1 MDDKL
6 KNKNFIQLYTD
17 GYGLP
22 ALCTL
27 LKEKS
32 LAFNILMYFLYH
44 MDLKN
49 TVTHP
54 LTQEDIGKVFHV
66 KKQSV
71 SVALK
76 YLCDW
81 HFIWLFSYSRKTNYY
96 VINPNLYVINPNLFF
111 KSYMFNKKSIPVL
124 VDQSYLLS
132 LSPYQMVK
140 PDNLVR
146 NLYFEKT
153 KELFSMNKIQLDTY
167 KHSKAIYYKP
177 HTGRATYQN
186 SNFTQLY
193 KQALP
198 ALVTLTQESSVATR
212 ILLYLVAKMDNY
224 NSTDVLTLSEIG
236 LSCSSNLNQVSTSL
250 KILLKHNFIYRYA
263 YSSKL
268 NCYIVNPQVF
278 FKSTAPTKE
287 KLLTDYQEFH
297 SLPYEAP
304 SSQEDNLYLQN
315 KKLFKLN
322 LLDLHHL

>member
-96 VINPNLYVINPNLFF
+96 VINPNLFF

-167 KHSKAIYYKP
+167 KHSKDIYYKP

-236 LSCSSNLNQVSTSL
+236 LACSSNLNQVSTSL

-268 NCYIVNPQVF
+268 NCYVVNPQVF
-278 FKSTAPTKE
+278 FKSAAPTKE
-287 KLLTDYQEFH
+287 KLLTDYQKFH

>member
-1 MDDKL
+1 MDGKL

-54 LTQEDIGKVFHV
+54 LTQEDIGKILHV

-96 VINPNLYVINPNLFF
+96 VINPNLFF

-132 LSPYQMVK
+132 LSPYQMAK
-140 PDNLVR
+140 PDNPVR

-198 ALVTLTQESSVATR
+198 ALVTLTQESSVATK

-224 NSTDVLTLSEIG
+224 NSTDILTLSEIG
-236 LSCSSNLNQVSTSL
+236 LACSSNLNQVSTSL

-268 NCYIVNPQVF
+268 NCYVVNPQVF
-278 FKSTAPTKE
+278 FKSAAPTKE
-287 KLLTDYQEFH
+287 KLLTDYQKFH

-315 KKLFKLN
+315 KELFKLN

>member
-6 KNKNFIQLYTD
+6 QNKNFIQLYTD

-54 LTQEDIGKVFHV
+54 LTQEDIGKILHV

-81 HFIWLFSYSRKTNYY
+81 HFIWLFSYSRKINY
-96 VINPNLYVINPNLFF
+96 YVINPNLFF

-124 VDQSYLLS
+124 VNQSYLLS
-132 LSPYQMVK
+132 LSPYQMTK

-167 KHSKAIYYKP
+167 KHSKIIQYKP

-198 ALVTLTQESSVATR
+198 TLVTLTQESSVATR

-236 LSCSSNLNQVSTSL
+236 LACSSNLNQVSTSL

-278 FKSTAPTKE
+278 FKSAAPTKE

-315 KKLFKLN
+315 KKLIKLN

>member
-96 VINPNLYVINPNLFF
+96 VINPNLFF

-167 KHSKAIYYKP
+167 KHSKDIYYKP

-236 LSCSSNLNQVSTSL
+236 LACSSNLNQVSTSL

>member
-1 MDDKL
+1 MDGKL

-44 MDLKN
+44 INLKN

-54 LTQEDIGKVFHV
+54 LTQEDIGKILHV

-96 VINPNLYVINPNLFF
+96 VINPNLFF

-124 VDQSYLLS
+124 VDQSYLLA
-132 LSPYQMVK
+132 LSPYQMTK

-193 KQALP
+193 KQVLP

-212 ILLYLVAKMDNY
+212 ILLYLVAKIDNY

-236 LSCSSNLNQVSTSL
+236 LACSSNLNQVSNSL
-250 KILLKHNFIYRYA
+250 KILLEHNFIYRYA

-268 NCYIVNPQVF
+268 NCYVVNPQVF
-278 FKSTAPTKE
+278 FKSASPTKE

>member
-96 VINPNLYVINPNLFF
+96 VINPNLFF

-153 KELFSMNKIQLDTY
+153 KGLFSMNKIQLDTY
-167 KHSKAIYYKP
+167 KHSKDIYYKP

-236 LSCSSNLNQVSTSL
+236 LACSSNLNQVSTSL

>member
-54 LTQEDIGKVFHV
+54 LTQEDIGKILHV

-81 HFIWLFSYSRKTNYY
+81 HFIWLFSYSRKTNY
-96 VINPNLYVINPNLFF
+96 YVINPNLFF

-167 KHSKAIYYKP
+167 KHAKDIYYKP

-198 ALVTLTQESSVATR
+198 ALVTLTQESSVATK
-212 ILLYLVAKMDNY
+212 ILLYLVTKMDNY

-236 LSCSSNLNQVSTSL
+236 LACSSNLNQVSTSL

-287 KLLTDYQEFH
+287 KLLTDYQEFY

-304 SSQEDNLYLQN
+304 SSQKNNLYLQN

>member
-1 MDDKL
+1 ML
-6 KNKNFIQLYTD
+6 TLCY

-22 ALCTL
+22 ALCTH

-44 MDLKN
+44 INLKN

-54 LTQEDIGKVFHV
+54 LTQEDIGKILHV

-96 VINPNLYVINPNLFF
+96 VINPNLFF

-124 VDQSYLLS
+124 VDQSYLLA
-132 LSPYQMVK
+132 LSPYQMTK

-193 KQALP
+193 KQVLP

-212 ILLYLVAKMDNY
+212 ILLYLVAKIDNY

-236 LSCSSNLNQVSTSL
+236 LACSSNLNQVSNSL
-250 KILLKHNFIYRYA
+250 KILLEHNFIYRYA

-268 NCYIVNPQVF
+268 NCYVVNPQVF
-278 FKSTAPTKE
+278 FKSASPTKE

>member
-96 VINPNLYVINPNLFF
+96 VINPNLFF

-167 KHSKAIYYKP
+167 KHSKDIYYKP

-236 LSCSSNLNQVSTSL
+236 LACSSNLNQVSTSL

-268 NCYIVNPQVF
+268 NCYVVNPQVF

>member
-54 LTQEDIGKVFHV
+54 LTQEDIGKILHV

-81 HFIWLFSYSRKTNYY
+81 HFIWLFSYSRKTNY
-96 VINPNLYVINPNLFF
+96 YVINPNLFF

-167 KHSKAIYYKP
+167 KHSKDIYYKP

-198 ALVTLTQESSVATR
+198 ALVTLTQESSVATK
-212 ILLYLVAKMDNY
+212 ILLYLVTKMDNY

-236 LSCSSNLNQVSTSL
+236 LACSSNLNQVSTSL

-287 KLLTDYQEFH
+287 KLLTDYQEFY

-315 KKLFKLN
+315 KKLFNLN

>member
-1 MDDKL
+1 
-6 KNKNFIQLYTD
+6 
-17 GYGLP
+17 
-22 ALCTL
+22 
-27 LKEKS
+27 
-32 LAFNILMYFLYH
+32 MYFLYH

-96 VINPNLYVINPNLFF
+96 VINPNLFF

-140 PDNLVR
+140 PNSLVR

-236 LSCSSNLNQVSTSL
+236 LACSSNLNQVSTSL
-250 KILLKHNFIYRYA
+250 KILLKHNFIYGYA

-268 NCYIVNPQVF
+268 NCYVVNPQVF
-278 FKSTAPTKE
+278 FKSATPTKE

-322 LLDLHHL
+322 LLDLHYL

>member
-1 MDDKL
+1 
-6 KNKNFIQLYTD
+6 
-17 GYGLP
+17 
-22 ALCTL
+22 
-27 LKEKS
+27 
-32 LAFNILMYFLYH
+32 

-96 VINPNLYVINPNLFF
+96 VINPNLFF

-132 LSPYQMVK
+132 LSPYQMAK

-167 KHSKAIYYKP
+167 KHSKDIYYKP

-236 LSCSSNLNQVSTSL
+236 LACSSNLNQVSTSL

-268 NCYIVNPQVF
+268 NCYVVNPQVF
-278 FKSTAPTKE
+278 FKSAAPTKE
-287 KLLTDYQEFH
+287 KLLTDYQKFH

>member
-1 MDDKL
+1 MDGKL

-54 LTQEDIGKVFHV
+54 LTQEDIGKILHV

-81 HFIWLFSYSRKTNYY
+81 HFIWLFSYSRKTNY
-96 VINPNLYVINPNLFF
+96 YVINPNLFF

-167 KHSKAIYYKP
+167 KHSKDIYYKP

-186 SNFTQLY
+186 LNFTQLY

-198 ALVTLTQESSVATR
+198 ALVTLTQESSVATK
-212 ILLYLVAKMDNY
+212 ILLYLVTKMDNY

-236 LSCSSNLNQVSTSL
+236 LACSSNLNQVSTSL

>member
-1 MDDKL
+1 
-6 KNKNFIQLYTD
+6 
-17 GYGLP
+17 
-22 ALCTL
+22 
-27 LKEKS
+27 
-32 LAFNILMYFLYH
+32 
-44 MDLKN
+44 
-49 TVTHP
+49 
-54 LTQEDIGKVFHV
+54 
-66 KKQSV
+66 
-71 SVALK
+71 
-76 YLCDW
+76 
-81 HFIWLFSYSRKTNYY
+81 
-96 VINPNLYVINPNLFF
+96 
-111 KSYMFNKKSIPVL
+111 MFNKKSIPVL

-167 KHSKAIYYKP
+167 KHSKDIYYKP

-186 SNFTQLY
+186 LNFTQLY

-198 ALVTLTQESSVATR
+198 ALVTLTQESAVATK
-212 ILLYLVAKMDNY
+212 ILLYLVTKMDNY
-224 NSTDVLTLSEIG
+224 NSTDVLTLSKIG
-236 LSCSSNLNQVSTSL
+236 LACSSNLNQVSTSL

>member
-96 VINPNLYVINPNLFF
+96 VINPNLFF

-167 KHSKAIYYKP
+167 KHSKDIYYKP

-198 ALVTLTQESSVATR
+198 ALVTLTQESSVATK
-212 ILLYLVAKMDNY
+212 ILLYLVTKMDNY

-236 LSCSSNLNQVSTSL
+236 LACTSNLNQVSTSL

-268 NCYIVNPQVF
+268 NCYVVNPQVF
-278 FKSTAPTKE
+278 FKSAAPTKE
-287 KLLTDYQEFH
+287 KLLTDYQKFH

>member
-54 LTQEDIGKVFHV
+54 LTQEDIGKILHV

-81 HFIWLFSYSRKTNYY
+81 HFIWLFSYSRKTNY
-96 VINPNLYVINPNLFF
+96 YVINPNLFF

-167 KHSKAIYYKP
+167 KHSKDIYYKP

-198 ALVTLTQESSVATR
+198 ALVTLTQESSVATK
-212 ILLYLVAKMDNY
+212 ILLYLVTKMDNY

-236 LSCSSNLNQVSTSL
+236 LACSSNLNQVSTSL

-287 KLLTDYQEFH
+287 KLLTDYQEFY

-304 SSQEDNLYLQN
+304 SSQKNNLYLQN

>member
-54 LTQEDIGKVFHV
+54 LTQEDIGKILHV

-81 HFIWLFSYSRKTNYY
+81 HFIWLFSYSRKTNY
-96 VINPNLYVINPNLFF
+96 YVINPNLFF

-167 KHSKAIYYKP
+167 RHSKDIYYKP

-198 ALVTLTQESSVATR
+198 ALVTLTQESSVATK
-212 ILLYLVAKMDNY
+212 ILLYLVTKMDNY

-236 LSCSSNLNQVSTSL
+236 LACSSNLNQVSTSL

>member
-54 LTQEDIGKVFHV
+54 LTQEDIGKILHV

-81 HFIWLFSYSRKTNYY
+81 HFIWLFSYSRKANY
-96 VINPNLYVINPNLFF
+96 YVINPNLFF

-132 LSPYQMVK
+132 LSPYQMTK
-140 PDNLVR
+140 PDSLVR

-153 KELFSMNKIQLDTY
+153 KGLFSMNKIQLDTY
-167 KHSKAIYYKP
+167 KRSKAVHYKP
-177 HTGRATYQN
+177 HAGRATYQN

-236 LSCSSNLNQVSTSL
+236 LACSSNLNQVSNSL

-268 NCYIVNPQVF
+268 NCYVVNPQAF

-287 KLLTDYQEFH
+287 KLLTNYQEFH

>member
-1 MDDKL
+1 
-6 KNKNFIQLYTD
+6 
-17 GYGLP
+17 
-22 ALCTL
+22 
-27 LKEKS
+27 
-32 LAFNILMYFLYH
+32 

-54 LTQEDIGKVFHV
+54 LTQEDIGKILHV

-81 HFIWLFSYSRKTNYY
+81 HFIWLFSYSRKTNY
-96 VINPNLYVINPNLFF
+96 YVINPNLFF

>member
-17 GYGLP
+17 VYGLP

-54 LTQEDIGKVFHV
+54 LTQEDIGKVLHV

-96 VINPNLYVINPNLFF
+96 VINPNLFF

-132 LSPYQMVK
+132 LSPYQMTK

-167 KHSKAIYYKP
+167 KHSKNIYYKP

-236 LSCSSNLNQVSTSL
+236 LACSSNLNQVSTSL
-250 KILLKHNFIYRYA
+250 KILLKHNFIYRYT

-268 NCYIVNPQVF
+268 NCYVVNPQVF
-278 FKSTAPTKE
+278 FKSATPTKE

-322 LLDLHHL
+322 LLDLHYL

>member
-54 LTQEDIGKVFHV
+54 LTQEDIGKILHV

-96 VINPNLYVINPNLFF
+96 VINPNLFF

-132 LSPYQMVK
+132 LSPYQMAN
-140 PDNLVR
+140 PDNPVR

-236 LSCSSNLNQVSTSL
+236 LACSSTLNQVSTSL

>member
-54 LTQEDIGKVFHV
+54 LTQEDIGKILHV

-81 HFIWLFSYSRKTNYY
+81 HFIWLFSYSRKTNY
-96 VINPNLYVINPNLFF
+96 YVINPNLFF

-167 KHSKAIYYKP
+167 KHSKDIYYKP

-198 ALVTLTQESSVATR
+198 ALVTLTQESSVATK
-212 ILLYLVAKMDNY
+212 ILLYLVTKMDNY

-236 LSCSSNLNQVSTSL
+236 LACSSNLNQVSTSL

-287 KLLTDYQEFH
+287 KLLTDYQEFY

>member
-1 MDDKL
+1 MDGKL

-54 LTQEDIGKVFHV
+54 LTQEDIGKILHV

-81 HFIWLFSYSRKTNYY
+81 HFIWLFSYSRKTNY
-96 VINPNLYVINPNLFF
+96 YVINPNLFF

-140 PDNLVR
+140 PDNLIR

-167 KHSKAIYYKP
+167 KHSKDIYYKP

-198 ALVTLTQESSVATR
+198 ALVTLTQESSVATK
-212 ILLYLVAKMDNY
+212 ILLYLVTKMDNY

-236 LSCSSNLNQVSTSL
+236 LACSSNLNQVSTSL

-304 SSQEDNLYLQN
+304 SSQENNLYLQN

>member
-54 LTQEDIGKVFHV
+54 LTQEDIGKILHV

-81 HFIWLFSYSRKTNYY
+81 HFIWLFSYSRKTNY
-96 VINPNLYVINPNLFF
+96 YVINPNLFF

-167 KHSKAIYYKP
+167 KHSKDIYYKP

-198 ALVTLTQESSVATR
+198 ALVTLTQESSVATK
-212 ILLYLVAKMDNY
+212 ILLYLVTKMDNY

-236 LSCSSNLNQVSTSL
+236 LACSSNLNQVSTSL

-278 FKSTAPTKE
+278 FKSTAPAKE
-287 KLLTDYQEFH
+287 KLLTDYQEFY

>member
-1 MDDKL
+1 MDGKL

-54 LTQEDIGKVFHV
+54 LTQEDIGKILHV

-96 VINPNLYVINPNLFF
+96 VINPNLFF

-132 LSPYQMVK
+132 LSPYQMTK
-140 PDNLVR
+140 PDNPVR

-198 ALVTLTQESSVATR
+198 ALVTLTQESSVATK

-236 LSCSSNLNQVSTSL
+236 LACSSNLNQVSTSL

-268 NCYIVNPQVF
+268 NCYVVNPQVF
-278 FKSTAPTKE
+278 FKSAAPTKE
-287 KLLTDYQEFH
+287 KLLTDYQKFH

>member
-1 MDDKL
+1 
-6 KNKNFIQLYTD
+6 
-17 GYGLP
+17 
-22 ALCTL
+22 
-27 LKEKS
+27 
-32 LAFNILMYFLYH
+32 

-96 VINPNLYVINPNLFF
+96 VINPNLFF

-140 PDNLVR
+140 PNSLVR

-236 LSCSSNLNQVSTSL
+236 LACSSNLNQVSTSL
-250 KILLKHNFIYRYA
+250 KILLKHNFIYGYA

-268 NCYIVNPQVF
+268 NCYVVNPQVF
-278 FKSTAPTKE
+278 FKSATPTKE

-322 LLDLHHL
+322 LLDLHYL

>member
-1 MDDKL
+1 MDGKL

-54 LTQEDIGKVFHV
+54 LTQEDIGKILHV

-96 VINPNLYVINPNLFF
+96 VINPNLFF

-132 LSPYQMVK
+132 LSPYQMTK

-167 KHSKAIYYKP
+167 KHSKNIYYKP

-236 LSCSSNLNQVSTSL
+236 LACSSNLNQVSTSL
-250 KILLKHNFIYRYA
+250 KILLKHNFIYRYT

-268 NCYIVNPQVF
+268 NCYVVNPQVF
-278 FKSTAPTKE
+278 FKSATPTKE

-322 LLDLHHL
+322 LLDLHYL

>member
-54 LTQEDIGKVFHV
+54 LTQEDIGKVLHV

-96 VINPNLYVINPNLFF
+96 VINPNLFF

-132 LSPYQMVK
+132 LSPYQMTK

-167 KHSKAIYYKP
+167 KHSKDIYYKP

-198 ALVTLTQESSVATR
+198 ALVPLTQESSVATK
-212 ILLYLVAKMDNY
+212 ILLYLVTKMDNY

-236 LSCSSNLNQVSTSL
+236 LACSSNLNQVSTSL

-287 KLLTDYQEFH
+287 KLLTDYQEFY

-304 SSQEDNLYLQN
+304 SSQKNNLYLQN

>member
-1 MDDKL
+1 MDGKL

-54 LTQEDIGKVFHV
+54 LTQEDIGKILHV

-81 HFIWLFSYSRKTNYY
+81 HFIWLFSYSRKTNY
-96 VINPNLYVINPNLFF
+96 YVINPNLFF

-167 KHSKAIYYKP
+167 KHSKDIYYKP

-186 SNFTQLY
+186 LNFTQLY

-198 ALVTLTQESSVATR
+198 ALVTLTQESAVATK
-212 ILLYLVAKMDNY
+212 ILLYLVTKMDNY

-236 LSCSSNLNQVSTSL
+236 LACSSNLNQVSTSL

>member
-1 MDDKL
+1 
-6 KNKNFIQLYTD
+6 
-17 GYGLP
+17 
-22 ALCTL
+22 
-27 LKEKS
+27 
-32 LAFNILMYFLYH
+32 MYFLYH

-96 VINPNLYVINPNLFF
+96 VINPNLFF

-140 PDNLVR
+140 PDSLVR

-236 LSCSSNLNQVSTSL
+236 LACSSNLNQVSTSL

-268 NCYIVNPQVF
+268 NCYVVNPQVF
-278 FKSTAPTKE
+278 FKSAAPTKE
-287 KLLTDYQEFH
+287 KLLTDYQKFH

>member
-1 MDDKL
+1 
-6 KNKNFIQLYTD
+6 
-17 GYGLP
+17 
-22 ALCTL
+22 
-27 LKEKS
+27 
-32 LAFNILMYFLYH
+32 

-54 LTQEDIGKVFHV
+54 LTQEDIGKILHV

-96 VINPNLYVINPNLFF
+96 VINPNLFF

-132 LSPYQMVK
+132 LSPYQMAK

-198 ALVTLTQESSVATR
+198 ALVTLTQESSVTTK

-236 LSCSSNLNQVSTSL
+236 LACSSNLNQVSTSL

-268 NCYIVNPQVF
+268 NCYVVNPQVF
-278 FKSTAPTKE
+278 FKSAAPTKE
-287 KLLTDYQEFH
+287 NLLTDYQEFH

-304 SSQEDNLYLQN
+304 SSKEDNLYLQN